1 MIPNPYSPGSAP
13 PTFLAGRSKELDN
26 VRAMAAKVAIYGRA
40 AGPLLAFYG
49 PRGVGKTSLLRQ
61 AQAKD
66 ALAAGM
72 LSVWV
77 TGRKDHPLLPDLSRA
92 IEHVLEVNKVL
103 DQESR
108 LRTLLRSAH
117 VQVSGFGLTVGATG
131 PGTSSSGT
139 DATHTVETLLHA
151 TGRFVRDKDYGG
163 LVVFID
169 EFQDLPLEDRTS
181 LLIALQHFDGDPEYI
196 PVAAV
201 AAGLPSL
208 PLAVTEAATFGER
221 STFVE
226 IGDLS
231 PLAVAEALLE
241 PASYEHVSWTS
252 EARPRHR
259 RNSRVPAQGPAA
271 RGRSMG
277 RTRPPR
283 DRREPHHH
291 RPPRSSRHTSR
302 RLPNGHHVRHPTRQS
317 HQGRAQVPS
326 RHGARVSNQG
336 TAVRNQIADELG
348 VPPCGLS
355 PSCLSALEQPFR
367 SPLGPP
373 TRQRLEPLQRGRR
386 NALLRRYLRLR
397 AGRLDGRRARPAPRR
412 SPRARRT
419 P

>member
-13 PTFLAGRSKELDN
+13 PTFLAGRSKELDK

-61 AQAKD
+61 AQAED

-77 TGRKDHPLLPDLSRA
+77 TGRKDQPLLPDLSRA

-139 DATHTVETLLHA
+139 DATQTVETLLHE

-252 EARPRHR
+252 EAIDLAIEETAGYPHKVQLLGAAAWDELAPRETDE
-259 RNSRVPAQGPAA
+259 NPTITV
-271 RGRSMG
+271 
-277 RTRPPR
+277 
-283 DRREPHHH
+283 
-291 RPPRSSRHTSR
+291 
-302 RLPNGHHVRHPTRQS
+302 HHVRAATLRVASQMGTMFATRLA
-317 HQGRAQVPS
+317 RATKAE
-326 RHGARVSNQG
+326 RKFLHAMARVSNQG

-348 VPPCGLS
+348 VEP
-355 PSCLSALEQPFR
+355 R
-367 SPLGPP
+367 SIST
-373 TRQRLEPLQRGRR
+373 TRQKLISKGMVQPAGHGQ
-386 NALLRRYLRLR
+386 LRFTLPGFDQFLNDED
-397 AGRLDGRRARPAPRR
+397 A
-412 SPRARRT
+412 T
-419 P
+419 